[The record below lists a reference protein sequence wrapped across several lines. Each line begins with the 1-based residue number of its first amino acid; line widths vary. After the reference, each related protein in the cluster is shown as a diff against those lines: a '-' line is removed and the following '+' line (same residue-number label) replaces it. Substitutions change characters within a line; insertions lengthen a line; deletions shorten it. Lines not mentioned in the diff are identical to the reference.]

1 MEPMLDAPTE
11 AVELGVPA
19 EQSPKR
25 APWWQSLQATPT
37 RRGLLLTAL
46 GGLLIAGLI
55 TALPGG
61 ADGTN
66 ALTAGAKA
74 LGVRG
79 NDTFGHVK
87 AGDCLNW
94 PDRTPDAAQI
104 VACKDE
110 HRFEVAETIDMSTFP
125 GSEYGPK
132 AAPPST
138 ARIQQ
143 ITQEQCQA
151 AARQYLGPKFDPDSR
166 FVVSLLW
173 SGERQWRDAGERRMM
188 CGLQLPGPNNQ
199 QLAHEGKVADVDQS
213 KVWSA
218 GTCLGI
224 DPATSQPTDIP
235 VDCSTPHA
243 IEVTGSV
250 NLGEK
255 FPDAMPAD
263 ADQDAFVK
271 DTCTKMADAYL
282 APIQLRSTTLTLMY
296 STISLPSWAAGSH
309 QVSCNIGATL
319 GNGGWS
325 TLLNSAKG
333 PLEINGQPVVAPP
346 PIPEERLNMPPIP
359 MPSVDT
365 SSQTSQSQID
375 MSQQGTSTQ
384 QQPTGNQ
391 HLPGQGQAG
400 PAQNTQ
406 TGQNNQTGQPNQNG
420 QNGAPTPQGNTFLNG
435 PPPVPGSGAPQDGP
449 PPPGEAPAADGAA
462 PGPAPGGVA
471 PAGPAPG
478 PAEPAPA
485 APVLPPGQ

>member
-1 MEPMLDAPTE
+1 MEPMLDVPT
-11 AVELGVPA
+11 ATELGVSKSEDAGRP
-19 EQSPKR
+19 PKR
-25 APWWQSLQATPT
+25 TPWWQSLQATST

-55 TALPGG
+55 TALPRG
-61 ADGTN
+61 ADGTG

-74 LGVRG
+74 LGPRG

-94 PDRTPDAAQI
+94 PERTPDAAQL

-110 HRFEVAETIDMSTFP
+110 HRFEVADTIDMSTFP
-125 GSEYGPK
+125 GSEYGPD

-143 ITQEQCQA
+143 ITQEQCQT

-173 SGERQWRDAGERRMM
+173 SGERQWKESGERRMM

-199 QLAHEGKVADVDQS
+199 QLSHKGKVADVDQS

-224 DPATSQPTDIP
+224 DPATNQPTDIP
-235 VDCSTPHA
+235 VDCTTPHA

-255 FPDAMPAD
+255 FPAAMPAD

-282 APIQLRSTTLTLMY
+282 APTQLRTTTLTLMY
-296 STISLPSWAAGSH
+296 STISLPSWMAGSH

-333 PLEINGQPVVAPP
+333 PLLINGQPVVPP
-346 PIPEERLNMPPIP
+346 PAIPQERLNMPPIP
-359 MPSVDT
+359 MPSIDT
-365 SSQTSQSQID
+365 SSQSQID
-375 MSQQGTSTQ
+375 LSQQGSQGQ
-384 QQPTGNQ
+384 QNSNQ
-391 HLPGQGQAG
+391 HLPNQPG
-400 PAQNTQ
+400 PAQS
-406 TGQNNQTGQPNQNG
+406 NQTSQTPAV
-420 QNGAPTPQGNTFLNG
+420 APPAPGNTFL
-435 PPPVPGSGAPQDGP
+435 DGP
-449 PPPGEAPAADGAA
+449 PPAPGVPQDGA
-462 PGPAPGGVA
+462 PPGGAPPVDGAPPGDGA
-471 PAGPAPG
+471 PAGPGAPPPAAGPPPG
-478 PAEPAPA
+478 PAEPVPAPA
-485 APVLPPGQ
+485 APAPGPVLPPGQ